1 MSWRL
6 ERADLVAAT
15 VLGVLACSVGT
26 GLGLAAADVRA
37 KNGPRSGPLRMIP
50 YGSSSEIPS
59 NQRDRVRFH
68 GPGQ

>member
-1 MSWRL
+1 MSWRVQ
-6 ERADLVAAT
+6 RADLVAAII
-15 VLGVLACSVGT
+15 LGVLACSVGT

-50 YGSSSEIPS
+50 YGSYEIPS

>member
-1 MSWRL
+1 MSWRVQQ
-6 ERADLVAAT
+6 ADLVAAII
-15 VLGVLACSVGT
+15 LGVLACSLGT

-50 YGSSSEIPS
+50 YGSSEIPL
-59 NQRDRVRFH
+59 NQRDRIRFH